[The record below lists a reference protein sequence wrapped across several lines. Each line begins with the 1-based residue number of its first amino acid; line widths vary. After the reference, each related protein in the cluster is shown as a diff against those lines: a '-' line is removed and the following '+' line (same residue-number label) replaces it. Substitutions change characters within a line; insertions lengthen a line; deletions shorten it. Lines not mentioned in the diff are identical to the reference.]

1 LYLSTADWD
10 SQTEYGTFS
19 IERYVLEKS
28 ELEDKEKEHLK
39 LHQTGSKALWGGHCR
54 NENETWLPLL
64 EKAYAKAQGDYYSMN
79 GGWPGYVY
87 FGLFISYLEFYRKLS
102 SRLTSYESQ
111 RGS

>member
-10 SQTEYGTFS
+10 SQTEYGGFS
-19 IERYVLEKS
+19 LERYVLEKS

-64 EKAYAKAQGDYYSMN
+64 EKAYAKAHGDYFSMN
-79 GGWPGYVY
+79 GGWPGYVH
-87 FGLFISYLEFYRKLS
+87 FQLFPIIYLN
-102 SRLTSYESQ
+102 
-111 RGS
+111 